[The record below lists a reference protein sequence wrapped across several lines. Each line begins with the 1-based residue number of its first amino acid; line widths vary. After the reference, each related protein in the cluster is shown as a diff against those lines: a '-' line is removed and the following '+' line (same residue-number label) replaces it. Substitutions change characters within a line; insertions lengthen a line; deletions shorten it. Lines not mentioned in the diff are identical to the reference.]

1 MRQPK
6 PGAARSRRATTA
18 RPLRRCR
25 RALAGLT
32 GVLALAVVGT
42 SQAAAV
48 PTLGSPTLTGRVKS
62 IPTTPLS
69 APPPTTL
76 SRNGERPD
84 VLVDA
89 AGTSHIVWNEPG
101 QGGPDVTVYC
111 RLPRAAKACD
121 VTQRLVPPGAD
132 ALSQDPDGP
141 QVFAVNDQVVIVS
154 HRYPQEVPKP
164 GGAGSPS
171 DTLYQW
177 SSDDGGRTFLG
188 PGIVASTGVGLGG
201 NAKGFGPD
209 PNNPS
214 LGFVTGDKTGG
225 VVFTGVSGGRFQG
238 GGALLAE
245 GDFGGGRLAVD
256 AKGIPTVAYHDLGT
270 TSFLR
275 TWTGQGDVND
285 AATWTPPQSFPG
297 LDPDI
302 AVAGGRLV
310 ATDARPDGSGDVEL
324 RDLATGAA
332 RVLNTGQVGNSA
344 IPIGH
349 PDGTVSVIWQGVE
362 NNVRGVWRRDRIG
375 PSGAITGTPSLVSTE
390 EGLFLSADATDD
402 GGGVAV
408 RDTVD
413 KHILLSAFGTTIP
426 TGRKGLGGADGGGG
440 LPADVAV
447 EGQKLQVGG
456 GQVLL
461 QDGLFQTGIG
471 RNIKVSEGPVS
482 LNGLVIVP
490 DANVQVQIDLK
501 AKTIRSTGTVS
512 VLLRAPGI
520 PDVTLF
526 RGVLNLDLNGKGV
539 GDSIGEFAESVFKPV
554 LLGFPLRGDIDIKLA
569 PPDGVRIP
577 ISLQLPV
584 AAFGDIRGAA
594 ELLANNRDGLVV
606 KSLDF
611 SADGAKLGPALIR
624 RLRVQYRTEGGT
636 ALGDCLVPPS
646 SGAPLTPP
654 EWAGVFEL
662 QVPPLPKGP
671 TVCGSIR
678 FGVEDGFRAATFRVD
693 LPYPGIV
700 LFPGLSLTSLGGGLQ
715 LQPVKRIDGRF
726 RIEAAG
732 AAPDVS
738 AAQFQG
744 GLSVEFGDPLKFEG
758 DGTLTA
764 AGLTLGTGKATIN
777 TDGYATLHLESGP
790 RFGPFRVAASVN
802 GFADGAR
809 REFSLYG
816 KGEVCFVNDLIP
828 GGELCLPG
836 SEGTISTKGVA
847 ACLPAIHPLVI
858 TVPTIP
864 PVVVPVPRGAGF
876 TFGDDEPDVW
886 WGTSCYASRYQVPD
900 AHASALGDPPVAE
913 AQTTVQGTGE
923 VTFRVSGA
931 GGVPDVDLIGPN
943 GQAVA
948 PDVDAPD
955 PSTTAHYLVLKS
967 PVAGTYTI
975 RARPGSPLIAE
986 VALSRSEA
994 APAATNVKVSGRGR
1008 TRTLSYRASFT
1019 PDQGI
1024 MFAER
1029 GPAGSRTLG
1038 AAVKGA
1044 GRLTF
1049 TPGPGPG
1056 GRRDIV
1062 ALLMQDGIVHQ
1073 DVVVGSYVAPPP
1085 PRVGRA
1091 SGLRVRRAGTGVV
1104 VTWRAGQAAAAQR
1117 LVAQVPGG
1125 PLVTRILSGTAHS
1138 ATVPGIDGRIVR
1150 VSVTALG
1157 SNGRAGPTARA
1168 SLAAAKHPP
1177 AKQPAGRSPKRGSRP

>member
-1 MRQPK
+1 MRQPE
-6 PGAARSRRATTA
+6 PGAARSRRADTA
-18 RPLRRCR
+18 GPLRGCR

-32 GVLALAVVGT
+32 GILALVVLGA

-48 PTLGSPTLTGRVKS
+48 PTLGSPTLTGRVKP
-62 IPTTPLS
+62 IPTTPPS
-69 APPPTTL
+69 APAPTTL
-76 SRNGERPD
+76 SSNGEHPD

-89 AGTSHIVWNEPG
+89 AGTAHIVWNEPG

-132 ALSQDPDGP
+132 ELSQDPDGP

-164 GGAGSPS
+164 GGAGSPF

-201 NAKGFGPD
+201 DAKGFGSD

-225 VVFTGVSGGRFQG
+225 VQFTGVSGGRFQG
-238 GGALLAE
+238 AGALLAE
-245 GDFGGGRLAVD
+245 GDFVGGRLAVD
-256 AKGIPTVAYHDLGT
+256 ANGVPTVAYHDLGT
-270 TSFLR
+270 TSYFR
-275 TWTGQGDVND
+275 TWTGQGDVD
-285 AATWTPPQSFPG
+285 DPATWTPPQSFPG

-332 RVLNTGQVGNSA
+332 RVVSTGQVGNSA

-362 NNVRGVWRRDRIG
+362 DNVRGIWRRDRIG

-390 EGLFLSADATDD
+390 DGLFLSADATDD

-413 KHILLSAFGTTIP
+413 KHILLSAFGTTVP
-426 TGRKGLGGADGGGG
+426 TGRKGLGGADGGGA

-447 EGQKLQVGG
+447 EGQKLQIGG

-461 QDGLFQTGIG
+461 QDGLFQTGAGG

-490 DANVQVQIDLK
+490 DANVQVQVDLK

-520 PDVTLF
+520 PDITLF
-526 RGVLNLDLNGKGV
+526 RGVVNLDLDGKGI

-594 ELLANNRDGLVV
+594 ELLANNREGLVV

-624 RLRVQYRTEGGT
+624 RLHVQYRTEAGT
-636 ALGDCLVPPS
+636 ALGDCLVPPT

-671 TVCGSIR
+671 H
-678 FGVEDGFRAATFRVD
+678 GVRLHPLRRGGRLPGRHLPRRPALPRHRA
-693 LPYPGIV
+693 LPRA
-700 LFPGLSLTSLGGGLQ
+700 
-715 LQPVKRIDGRF
+715 QPHLARRRAPAPAGEEARRPF
-726 RIEAAG
+726 RIEVAG

-758 DGTLTA
+758 RRDADRRRAHARDRQGHREHRRLRHPA
-764 AGLTLGTGKATIN
+764 PGQRPADRPVQGRR
-777 TDGYATLHLESGP
+777 LHQ
-790 RFGPFRVAASVN
+790 RV
-802 GFADGAR
+802 R
-809 REFSLYG
+809 R
-816 KGEVCFVNDLIP
+816 
-828 GGELCLPG
+828 
-836 SEGTISTKGVA
+836 
-847 ACLPAIHPLVI
+847 
-858 TVPTIP
+858 
-864 PVVVPVPRGAGF
+864 RGAARVLPLRQGRDLLRERPHP
-876 TFGDDEPDVW
+876 GRRALPPRVRGHDLHQ
-886 WGTSCYASRYQVPD
+886 GRRRVP
-900 AHASALGDPPVAE
+900 AGDPPA
-913 AQTTVQGTGE
+913 GD
-923 VTFRVSGA
+923 RYSHRPSDHGA
-931 GGVPDVDLIGPN
+931 R
-943 GQAVA
+943 A
-948 PDVDAPD
+948 PRRGL
-955 PSTTAHYLVLKS
+955 HL
-967 PVAGTYTI
+967 
-975 RARPGSPLIAE
+975 
-986 VALSRSEA
+986 
-994 APAATNVKVSGRGR
+994 RGR
-1008 TRTLSYRASFT
+1008 
-1019 PDQGI
+1019 
-1024 MFAER
+1024 
-1029 GPAGSRTLG
+1029 
-1038 AAVKGA
+1038 
-1044 GRLTF
+1044 
-1049 TPGPGPG
+1049 
-1056 GRRDIV
+1056 
-1062 ALLMQDGIVHQ
+1062 
-1073 DVVVGSYVAPPP
+1073 
-1085 PRVGRA
+1085 
-1091 SGLRVRRAGTGVV
+1091 
-1104 VTWRAGQAAAAQR
+1104 
-1117 LVAQVPGG
+1117 
-1125 PLVTRILSGTAHS
+1125 
-1138 ATVPGIDGRIVR
+1138 
-1150 VSVTALG
+1150 
-1157 SNGRAGPTARA
+1157 
-1168 SLAAAKHPP
+1168 
-1177 AKQPAGRSPKRGSRP
+1177 